1 MLSILNKSKIKF
13 NSIDYGQYCFYI
25 GTLLLATT
33 NFFAGIFYLISL
45 VISLSKKS
53 IPLKKDNWNLTLFI
67 CTIIMLISSTYI
79 SIIQN
84 NTTIYS
90 VLKANSWQASALW
103 LSLFNWIPLFLSFYG
118 FQKYLKTEIQRIRFA
133 KCLFLGVIPVLVTI
147 ILQKWFNVYGP
158 FRYLNGLLVFYL
170 KDVAIVNSGSAGL
183 FSNPNYAGLWLSATL
198 PFSFQI
204 LETYKSNKFKFGF
217 IFTILISTLYCILL
231 TNSRNSFLG
240 IIISMSIMLSGKFLF
255 LLLILGLLF
264 VLFSQW
270 ILPSFLG
277 ITDVDLLPKTTF
289 KKLLLTNYFDKVQFR
304 RIDIWSKSFNFILK
318 KPLLGWGASTF
329 PILYFTRGGL
339 ERSQHTHNMLLELAH
354 NNGIPLAIILTGF
367 VTILFFKAW
376 KIIFIKN
383 KNSASIINKAWIA
396 SFLIIIISHI
406 SDITYYDGRVSLLIW
421 ILMAGLKTIL
431 DEDKIKN
438 HLNNLN

>member
-13 NSIDYGQYCFYI
+13 NSIEYGQYCFYI
-25 GTLLLATT
+25 GTLLLAST
-33 NFFAGIFYLISL
+33 NLFAGIFYLISL

-84 NTTIYS
+84 NSTIYS

-170 KDVAIVNSGSAGL
+170 KDVALVNSGSAGL

-198 PFSFQI
+198 PLSFQI
-204 LETYKSNKFKFGF
+204 LETFK
-217 IFTILISTLYCILL
+217 
-231 TNSRNSFLG
+231 
-240 IIISMSIMLSGKFLF
+240 
-255 LLLILGLLF
+255 
-264 VLFSQW
+264 
-270 ILPSFLG
+270 
-277 ITDVDLLPKTTF
+277 
-289 KKLLLTNYFDKVQFR
+289 
-304 RIDIWSKSFNFILK
+304 
-318 KPLLGWGASTF
+318 
-329 PILYFTRGGL
+329 
-339 ERSQHTHNMLLELAH
+339 
-354 NNGIPLAIILTGF
+354 
-367 VTILFFKAW
+367 
-376 KIIFIKN
+376 
-383 KNSASIINKAWIA
+383 
-396 SFLIIIISHI
+396 
-406 SDITYYDGRVSLLIW
+406 
-421 ILMAGLKTIL
+421 
-431 DEDKIKN
+431 
-438 HLNNLN
+438 

>member
-33 NFFAGIFYLISL
+33 NLFAGIFYLISL

-67 CTIIMLISSTYI
+67 CTIMMLISSTYI

-84 NTTIYS
+84 NSTIYS

-118 FQKYLKTEIQRIRFA
+118 FQKYLKTEIQRKNFA
-133 KCLFLGVIPVLVTI
+133 KCLFLGLIPVLVTI
-147 ILQKWFNVYGP
+147 ILQKWFNIYGP

-170 KDVAIVNSGSAGL
+170 KKNIESSGSAGL

-255 LLLILGLLF
+255 FLLILGLLF

-270 ILPSFLG
+270 IIPSFLG
-277 ITDVDLLPKTTF
+277 ITDLDLLPKTTF

-329 PILYFTRGGL
+329 PILYLIYGGL
-339 ERSQHTHNMLLELAH
+339 ERAQHTHNMLLELAH

-367 VTILFFKAW
+367 VTLLFVKAW
-376 KIIFIKN
+376 KIIFIQN
-383 KNSASIINKAWIA
+383 KNSVSIINKAWIT

-431 DEDKIKN
+431 DEDKIK
-438 HLNNLN
+438 HKLKKLS

>member
-13 NSIDYGQYCFYI
+13 NSIEYGQYCFYI
-25 GTLLLATT
+25 GTLLLAST
-33 NFFAGIFYLISL
+33 NLFAGIFYLISL

-84 NTTIYS
+84 NSTIYS
-90 VLKANSWQASALW
+90 VLKENSWQASALW

-118 FQKYLKTEIQRIRFA
+118 FQKYLKTDIQRKNFA
-133 KCLFLGVIPVLVTI
+133 KCLFLGVIPVIVTI

-170 KDVAIVNSGSAGL
+170 KKNIASAGSAGL

-255 LLLILGLLF
+255 FLLILGLLF

-270 ILPSFLG
+270 IIPSFLG
-277 ITDVDLLPKTTF
+277 ITDLDLLPKTTF
-289 KKLLLTNYFDKVQFR
+289 KKLLLTNYFDKMQFT

-329 PILYFTRGGL
+329 PILYLINGGL
-339 ERSQHTHNMLLELAH
+339 ERAQHTHNMLLELAH
-354 NNGIPLAIILTGF
+354 NNGIPLAIILSGF
-367 VTILFFKAW
+367 VTLLFFKAW
-376 KIIFIKN
+376 KIIFIQN
-383 KNSASIINKAWIA
+383 KNSVSIINKAWIT

-431 DEDKIKN
+431 DEDKIK
-438 HLNNLN
+438 HKLKKLS

>member
-13 NSIDYGQYCFYI
+13 NYIEYGQYCFYI
-25 GTLLLATT
+25 GTLLLAST
-33 NFFAGIFYLISL
+33 NLFAGIFYLISL
-45 VISLSKKS
+45 IISLSKKS

-84 NTTIYS
+84 NSTIYS

-133 KCLFLGVIPVLVTI
+133 KCLFIGVIPVLVTI

-255 LLLILGLLF
+255 FLLILGLLF

-270 ILPSFLG
+270 IIPSFLG
-277 ITDVDLLPKTTF
+277 ITDLDLLPKTTF

-329 PILYFTRGGL
+329 PILYLINGGL
-339 ERSQHTHNMLLELAH
+339 ERAQHTHNMLLELAH
-354 NNGIPLAIILTGF
+354 NNGIPLAIILTCF

-383 KNSASIINKAWIA
+383 KNSVSIINKAWIA

-421 ILMAGLKTIL
+421 ILMAGLKSIL

>member
-13 NSIDYGQYCFYI
+13 NSIEYGQYCFYI
-25 GTLLLATT
+25 GTLLLAST
-33 NFFAGIFYLISL
+33 NLFAGIFYLISL

-84 NTTIYS
+84 NSTIYS

-170 KDVAIVNSGSAGL
+170 KDVALVNSGSAGL

-198 PFSFQI
+198 PFCFQI

-255 LLLILGLLF
+255 FLLILGLLF

-270 ILPSFLG
+270 IIPSFLG
-277 ITDVDLLPKTTF
+277 ITDLDLLPKTTF

-329 PILYFTRGGL
+329 PILYLINGGL
-339 ERSQHTHNMLLELAH
+339 ERAQHTHNMLLELAH

-367 VTILFFKAW
+367 VTLLFFKAW

-383 KNSASIINKAWIA
+383 KNSVSIINKAWIT
-396 SFLIIIISHI
+396 SFLIIMISHI

-431 DEDKIKN
+431 DEDKLK
-438 HLNNLN
+438 HKLKKLS